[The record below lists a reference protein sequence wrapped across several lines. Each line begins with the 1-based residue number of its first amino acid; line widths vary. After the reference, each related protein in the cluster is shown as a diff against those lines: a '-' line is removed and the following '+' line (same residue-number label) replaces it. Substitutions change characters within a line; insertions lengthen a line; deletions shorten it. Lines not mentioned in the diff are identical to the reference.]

1 MLPSYQVSSAV
12 ILVPRNRRASHTYP
26 DRHIAAYLD
35 RPSVRAQIG
44 VDPTITANFSSCN
57 YDVNAAFR
65 NAMDEFYPTYRYVA
79 ALLERGV
86 QALIYVGKY
95 DWGCNHVGNE
105 AWTTALEW
113 SGREMFAAQP
123 LREWIVDG
131 KTAGSVRSAK
141 GLTFLKVEGAGHMVS
156 CHLMLP

>member
-1 MLPSYQVSSAV
+1 MLPSHQVSSAV
-12 ILVPRNRRASHTYP
+12 ILVSRNQHASNTHP

-35 RPSVRAQIG
+35 RPSVRTQIG
-44 VDPTITANFSSCN
+44 VDPTITANFSACN
-57 YDVNAAFR
+57 YDVTAAFR
-65 NAMDEFYPTYRYVA
+65 SALDEYYPTYHYVA

-113 SGREMFAAQP
+113 SGREAFAAQP

-156 CHLMLP
+156 CHLMLH